1 MSSMESR
8 INKLREASG
17 NVAFN
22 DALTGFL
29 YELMRDHMP
38 AGKVEE
44 MVHRAAHNPDAL
56 FTNGWLAQ
64 YANNLAEEL
73 RNAQVKQ
80 LAEALENA
88 LASNQAEK
96 KEPSDKRP
104 SFKIQS
110 PIKKLKEDIQKEEQE
125 DEAEET
131 NDYGLSSIDHLE
143 RTGQLDKAQA
153 DKIRKEIEEVR
164 RQNQEE
170 AQGIVHTSG
179 GEAPTEPPVVTTNE
193 SDMITFTVED
203 TGPNM
208 TLVEEEV

>member
-110 PIKKLKEDIQKEEQE
+110 PLKKLKEDLQKEEQQADDA
-125 DEAEET
+125 DEI

-153 DKIRKEIEEVR
+153 DRIRQEIEEVR
-164 RQNQEE
+164 KQNQEE
-170 AQGIVHTSG
+170 EEKVVHTSG
-179 GEAPTEPPVVTTNE
+179 GEAPTEPSTITTNE
-193 SDMITFTVED
+193 SPDLTHT
-203 TGPNM
+203 N
-208 TLVEEEV
+208 EEEV